1 MYKLAAFFGSF
12 FVWISMHFLFLS
24 CRKYI
29 FGHSALIKCIREN
42 EGKVLSASW
51 HRSML
56 FTVYYFRKLNGAL
69 MASRS
74 RDGELITAVLRFFGY
89 FAPRGSSG
97 IGKGGQEALEVFIEH
112 VKKGNVGGLAIDG
125 PKGPPYVSKHGIAK
139 AAAITGAPILLHI
152 WYAKSNI
159 RVNSWDRTIIPK
171 PFSELV
177 MIIDRKPIYV
187 PANDSKEHLEQYR
200 KIINT
205 RLLHLTYQA
214 DQWFKLRD
222 QYPDPRNIPV
232 PQPIPA
238 PYHPPKKRKNCK
250 REFQDVP

>member
-1 MYKLAAFFGSF
+1 
-12 FVWISMHFLFLS
+12 
-24 CRKYI
+24 
-29 FGHSALIKCIREN
+29 
-42 EGKVLSASW
+42 
-51 HRSML
+51 
-56 FTVYYFRKLNGAL
+56 

-74 RDGELITAVLRFFGY
+74 SDGELLTALLRFFGY

-139 AAAITGAPILLHI
+139 AAARTGAPILLHI

-177 MIIDRKPIYV
+177 MIIDQKPIYV
-187 PANDSKEHLEQYR
+187 PANDSREHLEQYR
-200 KIINT
+200 KIINA
-205 RLLHLTYQA
+205 RLLHLTYQV
-214 DQWFKLRD
+214 DKWFKLRD

-232 PQPIPA
+232 PQPVPA
-238 PYHPPKKRKNCK
+238 PYHPPKKRKTVAN
-250 REFQDVP
+250 P

>member
-1 MYKLAAFFGSF
+1 
-12 FVWISMHFLFLS
+12 
-24 CRKYI
+24 
-29 FGHSALIKCIREN
+29 
-42 EGKVLSASW
+42 
-51 HRSML
+51 
-56 FTVYYFRKLNGAL
+56 